1 MKDFNNKVVV
11 ITGAGSG
18 IGRALA
24 QNFAGQGA
32 KLALSDINL
41 ANVQETA
48 RLCGGDQTIV
58 DELDVSNREAV
69 YSYADK
75 VNQNFGAVH
84 IVINNAGVTVSESTE
99 DTTYEDF
106 EWLMG
111 INFWGV
117 VYGTKAFLPYLK
129 QAEESH
135 VVNISSIFGI
145 IGFPN
150 QAAYNASKFGVRGFT
165 EALRHETKGTGF
177 LPICVHPGGIKTNIA
192 ASARFYKDSDGVTD
206 HAQAAAD
213 FEQIAKTTPAQ
224 AAETIIRGIRNNN
237 PRVLIGADA
246 WLLDRI
252 QRWMP
257 TNYMN
262 PIAWLVKA
270 LRPKHPERSGVAE
283 TKS

>member
-24 QNFAGQGA
+24 LNFASQGA
-32 KLALSDINL
+32 RLALSDINL

-48 RLCGGDQTIV
+48 NLCGNVQTLV
-58 DELDVSNREAV
+58 DTLDVADREAV

-75 VNQNFGAVH
+75 VNQHYGAVH
-84 IVINNAGVTVSESTE
+84 IVINNAGVTVSETAE

-117 VYGTKAFLPYLK
+117 VYGTKAFLPFLK
-129 QAEESH
+129 QADESH

-145 IGFPN
+145 IAFPN

-165 EALRHETKGTGF
+165 EALRHELRGTNL

-192 ASARFYKDSDGVTD
+192 ANARFYKDHDGVTD
-206 HAQAAAD
+206 HAQTAAD
-213 FEQIAKTTPAQ
+213 FEQIAKTTPAE

-237 PRVLIGADA
+237 PRVLIGSDA

-262 PIAWLVKA
+262 AVAWLVKT
-270 LRPKHPERSGVAE
+270 LRPKHPEKSGAAA